1 MKSESWLRYIAYGLL
16 GLPLAMSALP
26 VYIQAPLYYTS
37 YLGATLAGTGWVLF
51 LARIVD
57 TVQDP
62 WLGQC
67 IDRLHGTRL
76 NLWMLLAGVLLALA
90 FFGIWLPPDVVRTSG
105 GYLLAWLGCMLIVAY
120 TAHSMLNIAYLAWG
134 ARLSEHAGGLLGAS
148 ALREL
153 MGLVGAVL
161 ASVIPGFIMAS
172 GARSQSGFSLYS
184 GAFAITLAVALA
196 ALLWLAPRWNK
207 VAAHA
212 GGWRSAMATMK
223 ANPGFRRLLLPYF
236 LNAVSVA
243 IPATLAL
250 FFIGDRLQAPG
261 YAGVFLATYFLSTAI
276 GLPLWIVVAKRLG
289 VLPAWRAGMLLAILA
304 FGGTVLLGAG
314 DILPYGAVCVAA
326 GLALGAD
333 LALPPVL
340 LANVIGRH
348 ESTAAYYGVW
358 TLLAKLALAIS
369 GLALPL
375 LALLGYQPG
384 VSGSVALGWVYAAVP
399 CVFKLVALLLLKTA
413 PASDSLAVSPETV
426 S

>member
-1 MKSESWLRYIAYGLL
+1 MNSESRLRYLAYGLL

-51 LARIVD
+51 MARIVD

-67 IDRLHGTRL
+67 IDRLYGARL
-76 NLWMLLAGVLLALA
+76 NVWMALAAVLLALA
-90 FFGIWLPPDVVRTSG
+90 FFGIWMPPLSARASG
-105 GYLLAWLGCMLIVAY
+105 GYLLAWLGAMLIVAY
-120 TAHSMLNIAYLAWG
+120 SAHSMLNIAYLAWG
-134 ARLSEHAGGLLGAS
+134 ARLSEDAGGLLGAS

-153 MGLVGAVL
+153 MGLLGAVL
-161 ASVIPGFIMAS
+161 ASVIPGFIMLS
-172 GARSQSGFSLYS
+172 GARSQSGFAQYS
-184 GAFAITLAVALA
+184 GAFAVALAASLA

-207 VAAHA
+207 VAAQA
-212 GGWRSAMATMK
+212 GGWRSAVGTMK
-223 ANPGFRRLLLPYF
+223 SNPGFRRLLLPYF

-250 FFIGDRLQAPG
+250 FFINDRLQAPD
-261 YAGVFLATYFLSTAI
+261 YAGGFLATYFISTAI
-276 GLPLWIVVAKRLG
+276 GLPLWVVAAKRVG
-289 VLPAWRAGMLLAILA
+289 VLQAWRAGMLLAILA

-314 DILPYGAVCVAA
+314 DVLLYGAVCVAA

-358 TLLAKLALAIS
+358 TLLAKLALAMS

-375 LALLGYQPG
+375 LALLDYQPG
-384 VSGSVALGWVYAAVP
+384 VSGNPALGWVYAAVP
-399 CVFKLVALLLLKTA
+399 CVFKLIALLLLKTI
-413 PASDSLAVSPETV
+413 PASDSLAVLPETT

>member
-1 MKSESWLRYIAYGLL
+1 MKTESRLSYLAYGLL

-67 IDRLHGTRL
+67 IDKLHGARL
-76 NLWMLLAGVLLALA
+76 NLWMMLAGVLLALA
-90 FFGIWLPPDVVRTSG
+90 FCGIWMPPESVRASG
-105 GYLLAWLGCMLIVAY
+105 GYLLAWLGAMLIVAY

-134 ARLSEHAGGLLGAS
+134 ARLSEDAGGLLGAS

-153 MGLVGAVL
+153 MGLLGAVL
-161 ASVIPGFIMAS
+161 ASVIPGFIMVS
-172 GARSQSGFSLYS
+172 GARSQSGFALYS
-184 GAFAITLAVALA
+184 GAFAIALAASLA

-212 GGWRSAMATMK
+212 GGWRSAVATMK
-223 ANPGFRRLLLPYF
+223 SNPGFRRLLLPYF

-250 FFIGDRLQAPG
+250 FFINDRLQSQD
-261 YAGVFLATYFLSTAI
+261 YAGGFLATYFVSTAI
-276 GLPLWIVVAKRLG
+276 GLPLWVVAAKRLG
-289 VLPAWRAGMLLAILA
+289 VLPAWRIGMLLAILA
-304 FGGTVLLGAG
+304 FGGTVFLGAG
-314 DILPYGAVCVAA
+314 DVLLYGAVCVAA

-358 TLLAKLALAIS
+358 TLLAKLALALS

-375 LALLGYQPG
+375 LALFDYRPG
-384 VSGSVALGWVYAAVP
+384 MSGSAALGWMYAAVP
-399 CVFKLVALLLLKTA
+399 CVFKLIALLLLKTA
-413 PASDSLAVSPETV
+413 PASDSLAVLPET
-426 S
+426 SS

>member
-1 MKSESWLRYIAYGLL
+1 MNSESRLSYLAYGLL

-37 YLGATLAGTGWVLF
+37 YLGATLAGAGWVLF
-51 LARIVD
+51 LARLVD

-67 IDRLHGTRL
+67 IDKLHGVRL
-76 NLWMLLAGVLLALA
+76 TLWMLLAGALLALA
-90 FFGIWLPPDVVRTSG
+90 FFGIWLPPAIARASG
-105 GYLLAWLGCMLIVAY
+105 GYLLAWLGVMLIAAY

-148 ALREL
+148 AAREL
-153 MGLVGAVL
+153 MGLLGAVL

-172 GARSQSGFSLYS
+172 GARSQTGFALYS
-184 GAFAITLAVALA
+184 GAFAIALTAALA

-207 VAAHA
+207 VAAHE
-212 GGWRSAMATMK
+212 GGWSRAVATMK
-223 ANPGFRRLLLPYF
+223 SNPRFRRLLLPYF

-250 FFIGDRLQAPG
+250 FFINDRLQAPH
-261 YAGVFLATYFLSTAI
+261 YAGGFLATYFLSTAI
-276 GLPLWIVVAKRLG
+276 GLPFWVAAAKRIG
-289 VLPAWRAGMLLAILA
+289 VLRAWRVGMLLAILA

-314 DILPYGAVCVAA
+314 DVLFYGAVCVAA

-340 LANVIGRH
+340 LAGVIGRH

-369 GLALPL
+369 GLAFPL

-384 VSGSVALGWVYAAVP
+384 LSGYASLGWVYAAVP
-399 CVFKLVALLLLKTA
+399 CAFKLIALLLLKTA
-413 PASDSLAVSPETV
+413 PASDLLPGLPETT

>member
-1 MKSESWLRYIAYGLL
+1 MKTESRLSYLAYGLL

-67 IDRLHGTRL
+67 IDKLHGARL
-76 NLWMLLAGVLLALA
+76 NLWMMLAGVLLALA
-90 FFGIWLPPDVVRTSG
+90 FCGIWMPPESVRASG
-105 GYLLAWLGCMLIVAY
+105 GYLLAWLGAMLIVAY

-134 ARLSEHAGGLLGAS
+134 ARLSEDAGGLLGAS

-153 MGLVGAVL
+153 MGLLGAVL
-161 ASVIPGFIMAS
+161 ASVIPGFIMVS
-172 GARSQSGFSLYS
+172 GARSQSGFALYS
-184 GAFAITLAVALA
+184 GAFAIALAASLA
-196 ALLWLAPRWNK
+196 ALLWLAPRWHK

-212 GGWRSAMATMK
+212 GGWRSAVATMK
-223 ANPGFRRLLLPYF
+223 SNPGFRRLLLPYF

-250 FFIGDRLQAPG
+250 FFINDRLQAQD
-261 YAGVFLATYFLSTAI
+261 YAGGFLATYFVSTAI
-276 GLPLWIVVAKRLG
+276 GLPLWVVAAKRLG
-289 VLPAWRAGMLLAILA
+289 VLPAWRIGMLLAILA
-304 FGGTVLLGAG
+304 FGGTVFLGAG
-314 DILPYGAVCVAA
+314 DVLLYGAVCVAA

-358 TLLAKLALAIS
+358 TLLAKLALALS

-375 LALLGYQPG
+375 LALFDYQPG
-384 VSGSVALGWVYAAVP
+384 MSGSAGLGWMYAAVP
-399 CVFKLVALLLLKTA
+399 CVFKLIALLLLKTA
-413 PASDSLAVSPETV
+413 PASDSLAVLPETT

>member
-1 MKSESWLRYIAYGLL
+1 MNSESRLRYLAYGLL

-67 IDRLHGTRL
+67 IDRLHGARL
-76 NLWMLLAGVLLALA
+76 TLWMTLAALLLALA
-90 FFGIWLPPDVVRTSG
+90 FFGIWLPPQSVRASG
-105 GYLLAWLGCMLIVAY
+105 GYLLAWLGVMLIVAY

-134 ARLSEHAGGLLGAS
+134 ARLSEDAGGLLGAS
-148 ALREL
+148 ALRES
-153 MGLVGAVL
+153 MGLLGAVL
-161 ASVIPGFIMAS
+161 ASVIPGFIMVS
-172 GARSQSGFSLYS
+172 GARSQSGFALYS
-184 GAFAITLAVALA
+184 AAFAVALAASLA

-207 VAAHA
+207 VAAQA
-212 GGWRSAMATMK
+212 GGWRNAVATMK
-223 ANPGFRRLLLPYF
+223 SNPGFRRLLLPYF

-250 FFIGDRLQAPG
+250 FFINDRLQASD
-261 YAGVFLATYFLSTAI
+261 YAGGFLATYFISTAI
-276 GLPLWIVVAKRLG
+276 GLPLWVIAAKRVG
-289 VLPAWRAGMLLAILA
+289 VLQAWRAGMLLAILA
-304 FGGTVLLGAG
+304 FSGTVLLGAG
-314 DILPYGAVCVAA
+314 DVLLYGAVCVAA

-375 LALLGYQPG
+375 LALFDYQPG
-384 VSGSVALGWVYAAVP
+384 MSGNPALGWVYAAVP
-399 CVFKLVALLLLKTA
+399 CVFKLIALLLLKTA
-413 PASDSLAVSPETV
+413 PASDSLAVLPET
-426 S
+426 SS

>member
-1 MKSESWLRYIAYGLL
+1 MKNESRLRYFAYGLL

-26 VYIQAPLYYTS
+26 VYIQAPLYYSS

-51 LARIVD
+51 LARVVD

-67 IDRLHGTRL
+67 IDKLQGTRL
-76 NLWMLLAGVLLALA
+76 HLWMMLAGALLALA
-90 FFGIWLPPDVVRTSG
+90 FFGIWLPPASVRVSG
-105 GYLLAWLGCMLIVAY
+105 AYLLAWLGVMLVVAY

-134 ARLSEHAGGLLGAS
+134 ARLSEDAGGLLGAS

-153 MGLVGAVL
+153 MGLLGAVL
-161 ASVIPGFIMAS
+161 ASVIPGVIMAS
-172 GARSQSGFSLYS
+172 GARSQAGFALYS
-184 GAFAITLAVALA
+184 GAFAVAVAVSLA

-212 GGWRSAMATMK
+212 GGWRSAVATMRS
-223 ANPGFRRLLLPYF
+223 NPGFRRLLLPYF

-250 FFIGDRLQAPG
+250 FFINDRLQAPD
-261 YAGVFLATYFLSTAI
+261 YAGGFLATYFISTAI
-276 GLPLWIVVAKRLG
+276 GLPLWVVAAQRVG
-289 VLPAWRAGMLLAILA
+289 VLPAWRIGMLLAVLA

-314 DILPYGAVCVAA
+314 DVLLYGAVCVAA

-340 LANVIGRH
+340 LANVIGSN

-358 TLLAKLALAIS
+358 TLLAKLALAFS

-375 LALLGYQPG
+375 LALFDYQPG
-384 VSGSVALGWVYAAVP
+384 MSGNAALGWTYAAVP
-399 CVFKLVALLLLKTA
+399 CVFKLMALLLLRTA
-413 PASDSLAVSPETV
+413 PASDSLAVLPET
-426 S
+426 SS

>member
-1 MKSESWLRYIAYGLL
+1 MKTESRLSYLAYGLL

-67 IDRLHGTRL
+67 IDKLHGARL
-76 NLWMLLAGVLLALA
+76 NLWMMLAGVLLALA
-90 FFGIWLPPDVVRTSG
+90 FCGIWMPPESVRASG
-105 GYLLAWLGCMLIVAY
+105 GYLLAWLGAMLIVAY

-134 ARLSEHAGGLLGAS
+134 ARLSEDAGGLLGAS

-153 MGLVGAVL
+153 MGLLGAVL
-161 ASVIPGFIMAS
+161 ASVIPGFIMVS
-172 GARSQSGFSLYS
+172 GARSQSGFALYS
-184 GAFAITLAVALA
+184 GAFAIALAASLA
-196 ALLWLAPRWNK
+196 ALLWLAPRWHK

-212 GGWRSAMATMK
+212 GGWRSAVATMK
-223 ANPGFRRLLLPYF
+223 SNPGFRRLLLPYF

-250 FFIGDRLQAPG
+250 FFINDRLQAQD
-261 YAGVFLATYFLSTAI
+261 YAGGFLATYFVSTAI
-276 GLPLWIVVAKRLG
+276 GLPLWVVAAKRLG
-289 VLPAWRAGMLLAILA
+289 VLPAWRIGMLLAILA
-304 FGGTVLLGAG
+304 FGGTVFLGAG
-314 DILPYGAVCVAA
+314 DVLLYGAVCVAA

-358 TLLAKLALAIS
+358 TLLAKLALALS

-375 LALLGYQPG
+375 LALFDYQPG
-384 VSGSVALGWVYAAVP
+384 MSGSAGLGWMYAAVP
-399 CVFKLVALLLLKTA
+399 CVFKLIALLLLKTA
-413 PASDSLAVSPETV
+413 PASDSLAVLPET
-426 S
+426 SS